1 MIQRLRWCV
10 AGVLAAVALGVAP
23 IAAAQGTIGV
33 IEGKVSDAQT
43 QRPIEAAQVFIEGTT
58 LGGLTNS
65 SGIYRIT
72 GIPITGASRTVSVR
86 VRALGF
92 NPSTKSVTVSAGQ
105 TARAEFTVNASAIQ
119 LDQVVVTGSGQ
130 RTEVKRLGNTVAV
143 IIPPANA
150 PINDVSNLLAAREPG
165 MSALPGGGLSGEGAR
180 IRIRGNA
187 SLTQSNEPIIFI
199 DGVRINN
206 GGGFGIGTG
215 GGGSPSRLD
224 DIDPNTIER
233 IEVLKGAAAATL
245 YGTEA
250 SNGVIQIFTKNGVSG
265 APRWQFSLQGDAS
278 DFTDRVAP
286 NSGYASRQSQADSL
300 ATYWKI
306 PGLKAY
312 QVFEIPIFKDFF
324 TETGTAQSA
333 AGSVQGGSPGF
344 TYFASGRYFNEDGP
358 FGGTKYGPAKDAV
371 RRIQTS
377 ANLQLVPFS
386 NLRLGIRNNYYN
398 IDQTTPENNNNIYGV
413 NSLAYMARPELASC
427 RSRGTG
433 VVSPY
438 VGPGDCAGPSDRF
451 GNQAFMTAA
460 EAMGQINN
468 SVVSRYL
475 GVVDADYK
483 VVEGMNWTTALGFDY
498 TAQRDFG
505 FSRFGYNVD
514 LFTSQTRDGVRSTFN
529 GDRRLVTLDS
539 KLAYNKDFGSTWT
552 TGTVVGL
559 QVFNDRVNNRSGSSQ
574 DFPGPGIEVVGAGG
588 SAITTGESFLTTI
601 NGGYFG
607 QAQIGFKNVAFVNV
621 GGRYDFS
628 SAFGATAPGIFYPKV
643 SLSVVPSD
651 LSGWGSPLGLS
662 TLRIRAAVGQA
673 GRQPGAFDRFTTFSP
688 FTSTLGAGL
697 QPGQLGNQAL
707 VPEISTEIEGGF
719 EAGLFDNRLA
729 LEFTYWDRSVRDG
742 LVTRQ
747 FASSGGFRQAQLTNI
762 GQIDASGYE
771 MNVRGQ
777 VLRTARTTM
786 ELFANAAYLKQTLTS
801 LGGAPPLK
809 VGYFRYRGFMKQG
822 DPLGSLYA
830 PRLAVPCGA
839 SGPKTN
845 KAGKP
850 ITCLAANTLPIKA
863 SLTGPALTRDQL
875 LQYFSVPRDLQTAA
889 VSSAL
894 RPVLADYDGNGN
906 EFEQFVGDVIP
917 DWTGAFGGNFN
928 LGTSWKFQTL
938 FEWRTGFKV
947 QNLTDGFRG
956 SQHPSIGSNRK
967 EFDDIASTLENPAS
981 TAEQRVAAA
990 EKYIKHNRRLL
1001 EPGLH
1006 QAEDGDFIR
1015 LREIAL
1021 TYNIPSRL
1029 ASRLKSRNASVTVS
1043 GRNLWLATKYSGLDP
1058 ESNENGRGSTG
1069 ALTDNFL
1076 VSTDGFGL
1084 PLQRRVSL
1092 IINLGF

>member
-1 MIQRLRWCV
+1 MTRRLRWSV
-10 AGVLAAVALGVAP
+10 AGLLAALALGAAP
-23 IAAAQGTIGV
+23 PASAQGTGV
-33 IEGKVSDAQT
+33 IEGRVTDAQT
-43 QRPIEAAQVFIEGTT
+43 QRPLEAAQVFVEGTT
-58 LGGLTNS
+58 LGGLTNAQ
-65 SGIYRIT
+65 GTYRIT
-72 GIPITGASRTVSVR
+72 GIPVTGASRTVTVR

-92 NPSTKSVTVSAGQ
+92 NPSTQSVTVSAGQ
-105 TARAEFTVNASAIQ
+105 TATANFAVNASAIQ

-130 RTEVKRLGNTVAV
+130 RSEVKRLGNTVAV
-143 IIPPANA
+143 ITPPQNA

-187 SLTQSNEPIIFI
+187 SLTQSNEPVVFV

-250 SNGVIQIFTKNGVSG
+250 SNGVIQIFTKNGSSG
-265 APRWQFSLQGDAS
+265 APRWSFTLQGDAS
-278 DFTDRVAP
+278 DFVDRVAP

-300 ATYWKI
+300 AAFWKI
-306 PGLKAY
+306 PGLKPY
-312 QVFEIPIFKDFF
+312 QVFEVPIFKDFF
-324 TETGTAQSA
+324 TETGLGQTA
-333 AGSVQGGSPGF
+333 AGSVQGGSQGF
-344 TYFASGRYFNEDGP
+344 TYFASGRYYNEDGP
-358 FGGTKYGPAKDAV
+358 FGGEEFGPAQDKV
-371 RRIQTS
+371 RRIQTT

-398 IDQTTPENNNNIYGV
+398 IDITTPENNNNIYGV

-433 VVSPY
+433 AVSEY
-438 VGPGDCAGPSDRF
+438 LGPGRCSGPGDRF
-451 GNQAFMTAA
+451 GNQAFMTAR

-475 GVVDADYK
+475 GVVDGDYK
-483 VVEGMNWTTALGFDY
+483 VMEGMNWTTALGFDY

-514 LFTSQTRDGVRSTFN
+514 LFTSQVPAGSRATFN
-529 GDRRLVTLDS
+529 GDRRVVTLDS
-539 KLAYNKDFGSTWT
+539 KLSYNRDFGSDIT
-552 TGTVVGL
+552 TATTLGL
-559 QVFNDRVNNRSGSSQ
+559 QVFNDRTNNRSGFSQ

-588 SAITTGESFLTTI
+588 AGITTGETFLTTI

-607 QAQIGFKNVAFVNV
+607 QSQIGYKNWIFMNV

-628 SAFGATAPGIFYPKV
+628 SAFGEAAPGVFYPKI
-643 SLSVVPSD
+643 SFSFVPSD
-651 LSGWGSPLGLS
+651 LTGWGAPLGLS
-662 TLRIRAAVGQA
+662 TFRLRAAWGQS
-673 GRQPGAFDRFTTFSP
+673 GRQPGAFDRFTTFNP
-688 FTSTLGAGL
+688 FSSSLGAGL
-697 QPGQLGNQAL
+697 QPGQLGNDNL
-707 VPEISTEIEGGF
+707 EPEIATEIEGGF
-719 EAGLFDNRLA
+719 EAGFFDNRLG
-729 LEFTYWDRSVRDG
+729 LEFTYWDRVVEDG

-747 FASSGGFRQAQLTNI
+747 FATSGGFRNAQLTNI

-771 MNVRGQ
+771 VNVRGQ
-777 VLRTARTTM
+777 VLRTNRNTL

-809 VGYFRYRGFMKQG
+809 VGYFRYRGFLKEG

-830 PRLAVPCGA
+830 PRLAVACNGA
-839 SGPKTN
+839 PKQN
-845 KAGKP
+845 KAGQNILCLSADQVPIRTSATGAP
-850 ITCLAANTLPIKA
+850 ITRA
-863 SLTGPALTRDQL
+863 QL
-875 LQYFSVPRDLQTAA
+875 VQYFSQPRDIQTGAVQAALQ
-889 VSSAL
+889 
-894 RPVLADYDGNGN
+894 PVLADYDGNGN
-906 EFEQFVGDVIP
+906 VFEQLVGDVIP

-928 LGTSWKFQTL
+928 WGSSWKFQTL

-967 EFDDIASTLENPAS
+967 EFDELAATMENPAS
-981 TAEQRVAAA
+981 TPEQRADAAI
-990 EKYIKHNRRLL
+990 KYVTKHRRLL

-1021 TYNIPSRL
+1021 TYNIPAGL
-1029 ASRLKSRNASVTVS
+1029 ASRLKSRNASITLS

-1092 IINLGF
+1092 ILNFGF